1 MTKIAAPRQAIL
13 VRVAV
18 DQTYGRWNGPCD
30 PTTGEFVYVPIP
42 QEKSNVAEMARTYR
56 PSVDAALRRF
66 SQRCGVRVELPSH
79 LHAQRTHLDPD
90 FDFLTYGDTAVRG
103 RRLTTFEK
111 GDWVVF
117 YAGLRSIREEQRLIY
132 ALIGMLVV
140 DRVERVGDIPRD
152 RFDHNA
158 HTRLRHRT
166 DSDLVVSGQRGVSG
180 RFERYLD
187 IGELRDGSY
196 RVRRDLLE
204 AWGDLRVRD
213 GWIQRSANPPTFR
226 EPARFARW
234 LHAQKPALVARNHD

>member
-1 MTKIAAPRQAIL
+1 MKSGPAPRRAIL

-30 PTTGEFVYVPIP
+30 PTTGDFVYVPIP
-42 QEKSNVAEMARTYR
+42 QEKPNTADMARTYR
-56 PSVDAALRRF
+56 PSVESALRGF
-66 SQRCGVRVELPSH
+66 SKRCSVQVELPLH
-79 LHAQRTHLDPD
+79 LHTQRTHLDPD
-90 FDFLTYGDTAVRG
+90 FDFLTYGDTADRG
-103 RRLTTFEK
+103 RRLADFEK

-117 YAGLRSIREEQRLIY
+117 YAGLRSIREEQRLVY

-140 DRVERVGDIPRD
+140 ERIERVGDVPRA

-158 HTRLRHRT
+158 HTRLRERT
-166 DSDLVVSGQRGVSG
+166 ETDIVVTGQPGISG
-180 RFERYLD
+180 RFTRYLD

-204 AWGDLRVRD
+204 AWGDLSVRD
-213 GWIQRSANPPTFR
+213 GWIQRSANPPIFR

-234 LHAQKPALVARNHD
+234 LDAQQPEIVAKNHD